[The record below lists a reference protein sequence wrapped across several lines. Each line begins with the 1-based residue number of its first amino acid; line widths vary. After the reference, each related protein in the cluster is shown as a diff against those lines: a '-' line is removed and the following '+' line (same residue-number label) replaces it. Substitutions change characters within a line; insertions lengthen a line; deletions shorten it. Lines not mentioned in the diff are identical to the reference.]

1 MRKVQDAMTD
11 SGLRVTFLFED
22 RTCPQATLT
31 NIMNASNIAAKV
43 SVLIKPLYGRPKT
56 ADFA

>member
-1 MRKVQDAMTD
+1 MRKIQDAMAD
-11 SGLRVTFLFED
+11 NGLRVTVLFED

-31 NIMNASNIAAKV
+31 NIMDASNIAAKV

-56 ADFA
+56 GDFA